1 MTMPFVDK
9 VTGLAGALF
18 SARWASLP
26 LLLASLGAMGLL
38 GSERMNRKHNPPSRL
53 ELRLRDARFA
63 ILAALLLVLYFATP
77 LSLAGSTLVHQRFL
91 APAFAVAAL
100 AAAPWGSATPR
111 WAPALGVF
119 PVAMLALTLGGF
131 VAQDRSYRDLD
142 AVLAQMEDGAA
153 VAQLDLTPRGP
164 GLVAPVVG
172 AASRALAVH
181 GGRMLF
187 SFSDAPALPVK
198 VPKRYQWNE
207 PVLRLAP
214 TPFAFIPAHDL
225 LRFRYVLVYEKT
237 RAMDAPLV
245 TAFAPEARLVTKAGP
260 WLLFESTLSLVPLT
274 AEDAP
279 LPSPAPEPLAD
290 RVRRALGRS
299 HDGE

>member
-1 MTMPFVDK
+1 
-9 VTGLAGALF
+9 
-18 SARWASLP
+18 
-26 LLLASLGAMGLL
+26 
-38 GSERMNRKHNPPSRL
+38 
-53 ELRLRDARFA
+53 
-63 ILAALLLVLYFATP
+63 
-77 LSLAGSTLVHQRFL
+77 
-91 APAFAVAAL
+91 
-100 AAAPWGSATPR
+100 
-111 WAPALGVF
+111 
-119 PVAMLALTLGGF
+119 
-131 VAQDRSYRDLD
+131 
-142 AVLAQMEDGAA
+142 
-153 VAQLDLTPRGP
+153 
-164 GLVAPVVG
+164 
-172 AASRALAVH
+172 
-181 GGRMLF
+181 MLF